1 MFQAASQ
8 RGPESA
14 IAEDTVP
21 LQLLLASG
29 ESPNSFPPVSTKAQL
44 LLSSS
49 ILIVYGDLDSTSI
62 QSFKIKLLIGAP
74 SAAIHGVLFRFSLD
88 AELRSSAYFSHP
100 TLSLVCTVVG
110 RRYCHLFQLCLT
122 RFRGYFFNNKSDR
135 LRAQQVVYWLTQDKG
150 RHRTKGKGVAGSSA
164 LPTLES

>member
-8 RGPESA
+8 RGSESA

-110 RRYCHLFQLCLT
+110 RRYCHCLCCPRHICLLFIPHHAFAYIC
-122 RFRGYFFNNKSDR
+122 
-135 LRAQQVVYWLTQDKG
+135 VVYWL
-150 RHRTKGKGVAGSSA
+150 RTEPVCID
-164 LPTLES
+164 TLATSCSLSYKVR